1 MYYLLPPFLNL
12 SSVSLNTCCSNNMI
26 IIVMVPGSFQFLQFR
41 TLLGLNR
48 VIITCVTMY
57 VIVFL
62 INNAYDFAPQRR
74 HHAGFK
80 MTSSNEQACK
90 TKLLV
95 TFLALWPKFL
105 RRNWF
110 SKTTK
115 FLGGKSAVAFTI
127 IVSSSN

>member
-12 SSVSLNTCCSNNMI
+12 SSISLNTCCSNNMI
-26 IIVMVPGSFQFLQFR
+26 IIVMVRGSFQFLQLE

-48 VIITCVTMY
+48 VIIIYVTIY

-62 INNAYDFAPQRR
+62 VNNIYGFAQRR

-80 MTSSNEQACK
+80 LTSSNEKACK

-95 TFLALWPKFL
+95 TFLALWLKFL
-105 RRNWF
+105 RINWI

-115 FLGGKSAVAFTI
+115 FLGGKSAVI
-127 IVSSSN
+127 KLI